1 MRKQAITFLSLFT
14 LILVLSI
21 YYLLV
26 PPIEEE
32 KTNVSTQQSSSIEI
46 MQEELQQSHEN
57 SISENNDVIASSK
70 SSQDEIDSAL
80 TSISKTKE
88 IMKKEKEIIQL
99 LKDKGYKECYVEMT
113 EKNIKVVVNLKNG
126 SSQDANKIIKAIR
139 EYLNHIYD
147 IEVKFVTE

>member
-88 IMKKEKEIIQL
+88 IMKKWGADAVRDCDGTSLPANAKEL
-99 LKDKGYKECYVEMT
+99 G
-113 EKNIKVVVNLKNG
+113 KVYYHR
-126 SSQDANKIIKAIR
+126 SYS
-139 EYLNHIYD
+139 LN
-147 IEVKFVTE
+147 